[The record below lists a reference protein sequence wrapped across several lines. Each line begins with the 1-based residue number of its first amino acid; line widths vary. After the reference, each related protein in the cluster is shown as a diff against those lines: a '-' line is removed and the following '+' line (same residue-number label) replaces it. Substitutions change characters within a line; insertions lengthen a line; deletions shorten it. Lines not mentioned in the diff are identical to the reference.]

1 MPLHGKFIINDAYFC
16 PFIIPGIG
24 TFLAYSGKDH
34 YRNRAGCVGIPGLGP
49 IPQGRYH
56 IVDRPTGGW
65 KGVLRTDLHDAYS
78 WVTPTPVIKAEWFAL
93 YRDEGSINDHTWI
106 NGVKRGNFRLHPPG
120 PMGISLGCITL
131 LHRSDFLAIRQAL
144 LSTQQVKLS
153 NGLRSYGMIEVI
165 LNGSATCSNGL

>member
-1 MPLHGKFIINDAYFC
+1 MPLQGKFIVNDARFC
-16 PFIIPGIG
+16 PLIIPGIG
-24 TFLAYSGKDH
+24 TFLAYSGKDQ

-93 YRDEGSINDHTWI
+93 YRDEGSVNDQTWI

-131 LHRSDFLAIRQAL
+131 QHRSDFIAIRQAL

-153 NGLRSYGMIEVI
+153 NGLKSYGMNEVI